1 MTSGVAPRE
10 RAHAVRTAPPA
21 QAPKSSETAPSAHE
35 ARSEA
40 RTDPMWR
47 RASARRAAGPGTG
60 AAVRA
65 GALPGNDSPGCGTEG
80 AEATRS
86 IGWRAVLFST
96 FRSCRLRYRALTRR
110 PAPVPCDASQTVRE
124 QQPCQRPAPC
134 KLACWRTFGRQSNRV
149 RVGKG
154 SVDVSETSAAG
165 ESSSGEQPPSP
176 LGRRSASAEASKCAL
191 ASGCAEERA
200 MIDALL
206 TSGEVDNPCSRAVA
220 STGSVLQLGPSPW
233 TSMQRSSAF
242 YKSPRIAP
250 ESPPFGVA
258 VAPGRGTRRGSWRNY
273 YPWARPLRH
282 IALRQH
288 RTPSGDATEP
298 SWRPQ

>member
-1 MTSGVAPRE
+1 MWRP
-10 RAHAVRTAPPA
+10 APP
-21 QAPKSSETAPSAHE
+21 
-35 ARSEA
+35 
-40 RTDPMWR
+40 
-47 RASARRAAGPGTG
+47 RRAAGPATG

-65 GALPGNDSPGCGTEG
+65 GALPGSDSPGCGTEG

-86 IGWRAVLFST
+86 IGWRAVLFSR
-96 FRSCRLRYRALTRR
+96 FSSCRLRYRALTRS
-110 PAPVPCDASQTVRE
+110 PASVPCDASQTVRE

-220 STGSVLQLGPSPW
+220 STGSVLQLGPSTW
-233 TSMQRSSAF
+233 TSMQRSSASLQESSNRAGIATLRSLGGTGPSHPALKF
-242 YKSPRIAP
+242 VKSRAMD
-250 ESPPFGVA
+250 SPSQG
-258 VAPGRGTRRGSWRNY
+258 
-273 YPWARPLRH
+273 
-282 IALRQH
+282 
-288 RTPSGDATEP
+288 
-298 SWRPQ
+298 